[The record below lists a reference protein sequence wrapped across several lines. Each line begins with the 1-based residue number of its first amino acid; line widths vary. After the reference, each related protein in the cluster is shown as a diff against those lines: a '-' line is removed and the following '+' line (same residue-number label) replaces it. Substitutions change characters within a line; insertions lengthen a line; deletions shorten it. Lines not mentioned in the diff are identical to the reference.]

1 MAMEYH
7 SALILA
13 ANREKNVT
21 INTIAPDS
29 TFGQWWAHLRDTFKS
44 PDVRQWMDEKGISPD
59 SITLN
64 LNTGEISFTRRR
76 HLDPEQKRHTLGQDD
91 RHWAAISG
99 PILQAARVIDAGHG
113 DTTFTPA
120 KRR

>member
-29 TFGQWWAHLRDTFKS
+29 TFGQ
-44 PDVRQWMDEKGISPD
+44 
-59 SITLN
+59 
-64 LNTGEISFTRRR
+64 
-76 HLDPEQKRHTLGQDD
+76 
-91 RHWAAISG
+91 
-99 PILQAARVIDAGHG
+99 
-113 DTTFTPA
+113 
-120 KRR
+120 